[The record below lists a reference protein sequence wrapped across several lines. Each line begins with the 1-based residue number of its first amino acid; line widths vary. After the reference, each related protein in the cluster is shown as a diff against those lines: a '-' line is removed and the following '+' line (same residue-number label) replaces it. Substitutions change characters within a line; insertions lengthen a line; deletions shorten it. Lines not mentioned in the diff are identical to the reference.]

1 MALDETNHRL
11 FVGTRDPP
19 RLIVFDTDL
28 GKVISV
34 LDIGKDSDDIFYDA
48 SKKRIYVSCGEG
60 TVNIFQQQDAN
71 HYHTIANFGTAPGAR
86 TSLFLYLSCTCFTLR
101 FHI

>member
-60 TVNIFQQQDAN
+60 TVNIFQ
-71 HYHTIANFGTAPGAR
+71 
-86 TSLFLYLSCTCFTLR
+86 
-101 FHI
+101 